1 MKRSVLFKAMWT
13 RDERCRQIIEN
24 TWDPL
29 QEDIDFQ
36 IQDKLKSCQI
46 HLQRWNR
53 DVFENV
59 NKILK
64 GKQKR
69 LQELEALNMLHET
82 TKDIELL
89 RKENNQALI
98 KEEVMWS
105 QISKAL

>member
-1 MKRSVLFKAMWT
+1 MKRRFLFEAMCT
-13 RDERCRQIIEN
+13 HDERCRQIIEN

-29 QEDIDFQ
+29 REDTDFQ
-36 IQDKLKSCQI
+36 IQDRLKSFQI
-46 HLQRWNR
+46 HLQRWNW

-59 NKILK
+59 NKTLK
-64 GKQKR
+64 GKQKC

-89 RKENNQALI
+89 RKEINQALI